1 MQKLSSPCK
10 TTYFFPFHGQF
21 QGQNEFKETCK
32 DDENIG
38 VSIAKTLYIILSIT
52 ITISFV
58 SCWVYNF
65 FKRHPLGKKLLGK
78 IGRVSSEEPPNTQI
92 TVTSTHG
99 DPSDNKQNGGL
110 VGDYG
115 GGVYGAN
122 FSGGNYGVYEAGRG
136 TTRNDGHFGG
146 RY

>member
-1 MQKLSSPCK
+1 MLIIYHVVFLH
-10 TTYFFPFHGQF
+10 TD
-21 QGQNEFKETCK
+21 QNEFREKCK
-32 DDENIG
+32 DDENYG
-38 VSIAKTLYIILSIT
+38 ESILNFLLSIT
-52 ITISFV
+52 ITITFV

-65 FKRHPLGKKLLGK
+65 FKFFKRSPLGKKLLGK
-78 IGRVSSEEPPNTQI
+78 IGRVSSEEPANTQVTI
-92 TVTSTHG
+92 TSTNG

-136 TTRNDGHFGG
+136 TNGNDGPFGG

>member
-1 MQKLSSPCK
+1 M
-10 TTYFFPFHGQF
+10 FPFQE
-21 QGQNEFKETCK
+21 QNEFREKCN
-32 DDENIG
+32 DDENYG
-38 VSIAKTLYIILSIT
+38 ESILYSILYIII
-52 ITISFV
+52 IIIAV

-65 FKRHPLGKKLLGK
+65 FNYFKRSPLGKKLLGK
-78 IGRVSSEEPPNTQI
+78 IGRVSSEEPVNTQI
-92 TVTSTHG
+92 TVTSINGGPTE
-99 DPSDNKQNGGL
+99 NKQNGGL

-136 TTRNDGHFGG
+136 TTGNDGPSGC